1 MTIKILLADD
11 HSITREGLR
20 SLLQKEKNME
30 IAAEVD
36 NGRTAVEKA
45 LHLVPDVILMDI
57 NMPDL
62 NGIEATK
69 QILARQPGIKVIA
82 LSMFSERRYVIGML
96 KAGVSGY
103 LLKDCAFQELL
114 EAILTVTAGRKYLS
128 RKITDVVVDD
138 LLNERPVESLSLDTV
153 LTGREREVLQMIAEG
168 ATSVQ
173 IAARLH
179 VSEKTISTHRRKIMN
194 KLNIHSV
201 SGLTK
206 FAVREGLSSPD
217 P

>member
-1 MTIKILLADD
+1 MTIP
-11 HSITREGLR
+11 SPGEGLR